1 MVEEVSI
8 KEQEK
13 EVEVNKEK
21 SGLNKERL
29 RDIFRKKMDII
40 MEGMKKAR

>member
-21 SGLNKERL
+21 SGLNKESL